1 MEQFHATNAKNQE
14 TSSSNLFGVFF
25 IKQGKNQDIRP
36 VSYIKELSLCTT
48 TYESPKGSV
57 IS

>member
-1 MEQFHATNAKNQE
+1 MERFHATNAKNQE

-36 VSYIKELSLCTT
+36 VSYIKELSLCIT